1 MPGVYA
7 TPEQYNARPGARPVP
22 PGENLAALL
31 ARASED
37 VDDALLTAVY
47 DVDADGMPT
56 DPKVAAVLAAATCA
70 QVEYVTTQGG
80 DDTGAAG
87 QWGSVS
93 IGPVAMSDR
102 KGGPVGSAV
111 DIGPRALRTLT
122 RAGLLPGVIW

>member
-1 MPGVYA
+1 MPRVYA
-7 TPEQYNARPGARPVP
+7 TPEQ
-22 PGENLAALL
+22 LADATGQPAPADAVRLL
-31 ARASED
+31 IRASED

-47 DVDADGMPT
+47 GTDATGMPT
-56 DPKVAAVLAAATCA
+56 DPDVRDALAAATCA
-70 QVEYVTTQGG
+70 QVEYVTAQGG

-102 KGGPVGSAV
+102 KGGPVGSSV
-111 DIGPRALRTLT
+111 DLGPRALRTLT